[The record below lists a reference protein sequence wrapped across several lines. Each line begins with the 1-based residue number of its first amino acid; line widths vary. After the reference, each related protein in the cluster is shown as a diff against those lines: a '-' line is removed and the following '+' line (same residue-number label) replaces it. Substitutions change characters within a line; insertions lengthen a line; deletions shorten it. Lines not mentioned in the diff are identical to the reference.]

1 MNLYINVEELIIE
14 GIGLF
19 IIFILYLIIM
29 NINNIDIMFNF
40 LTLLI

>member
-14 GIGLF
+14 GTGLF
-19 IIFILYLIIM
+19 IIFIFYLIIM